1 MRAGEDQA
9 VILPRLLYRRMQ
21 GYDQGMELPVTTA
34 YAALLGL
41 LLIVLSD
48 LVSRSRKKSR
58 VSMGHGDDPMLERT
72 MRAHGNFVEY
82 VPLGLILLLV
92 MEVGGAE
99 AWVLHLFGLML
110 LGGRLLHA
118 LGMIRPDGVISG
130 RYWGT
135 ALTWLMILGA
145 SLFNLWLLAR

>member
-1 MRAGEDQA
+1 MSF
-9 VILPRLLYRRMQ
+9 
-21 GYDQGMELPVTTA
+21 PVTTI

-48 LVSRSRKKSR
+48 LVSRTRKRSRISL
-58 VSMGHGDDPMLERT
+58 GHGDDPMLERT

-82 VPLGLILLLV
+82 VPFGLILLMLR
-92 MEVGGAE
+92 ELNSPG
-99 AWVLHLFGLML
+99 AWVVHMFGAML
-110 LGGRLLHA
+110 LAGRLLHA
-118 LGMIRPDGVISG
+118 YGMVKPDGVISG

-145 SLFNLWLLAR
+145 SLFNLWLLASA

>member
-1 MRAGEDQA
+1 MNF
-9 VILPRLLYRRMQ
+9 
-21 GYDQGMELPVTTA
+21 PVTTL

-48 LVSRSRKKSR
+48 LVSRTRKRSH
-58 VSMGHGDDPMLERT
+58 VSLGTGDDPMLERT

-82 VPLGLILLLV
+82 VPLGLLLLLL
-92 MEVGGAE
+92 MELKGLEIWA
-99 AWVLHLFGLML
+99 LHVFGLML
-110 LGGRLLHA
+110 LIGRLLHA
-118 LGMIRPDGVISG
+118 YGMIRPDGAISG

-145 SLFNLWLLAR
+145 SLANLWLLAR